1 MLKKMIV
8 ACSLWIL
15 LVILLAG
22 CGENKSS
29 TQLNSSSVSAIQ
41 PIVSNQACVWVADG
55 KISDSEY
62 TGCQAFGDLKVFT
75 RVAGDSVM
83 FGLTAN
89 TEGYLALGI
98 DPGGKMKDVD
108 MIMCA
113 VKDGSAVIGDMYG
126 SGKHSK
132 HPADL
137 DLGGKMDLTDIGGG
151 REGSTSV
158 IEFKRKLDTG
168 DSMDKTLIL
177 GENKVIWALGKTGSF
192 DVEHSKAGTGV
203 LMLKTN

>member
-1 MLKKMIV
+1 MLKKMII
-8 ACSLWIL
+8 ACSLSIL
-15 LVILLAG
+15 LVILLTG

-29 TQLNSSSVSAIQ
+29 TPLNSSSPSAIQ
-41 PIVSNQACVWVADG
+41 PAVSNQTCAWVSDG
-55 KISDSEY
+55 KIRDNEY
-62 TGCQAFGDLKVFT
+62 TSCQTFGDLKVFT

-98 DPGGKMKDVD
+98 DPGGKMRDAD

-113 VKDGSAVIGDMYG
+113 VKDGSAVVGDMCG

-137 DLGGKMDLTDIGGG
+137 DLGGKMDLTDAGGG

-168 DSMDKTLIL
+168 DSMDKALII
-177 GENKVIWALGKTGSF
+177 GENKVIWALGKTGDF
-192 DVEHSKAGTGV
+192 DGAHSKAGTGV
-203 LMLKTN
+203 LILKTS